1 MYNKDFTYPAGSVGF
16 DAATSRYDPSMH
28 VQAKQINGSPVAFVF
43 GVADIVGK
51 SSFVPLGKKTARPKG
66 ETAVFDP
73 PYLRRQ
79 TSWVLQGFFGV
90 QFTW

>member
-51 SSFVPLGKKTARPKG
+51 SSFVLKSKKT
-66 ETAVFDP
+66 
-73 PYLRRQ
+73 L
-79 TSWVLQGFFGV
+79 VLIILV
-90 QFTW
+90 LVCKHKINI